1 MPGERVGEGL
11 GWAAVLAVVAC
22 CGVPVLLGAGVAG
35 AVLWSAGLGLAG
47 AAVAAL
53 GMGLYLRRRS
63 QACEEC
69 RRLGTRAMHE
79 LEHEGG
85 RR

>member
-1 MPGERVGEGL
+1 MPGERIGERF

-22 CGVPVLLGAGVAG
+22 CGVPVLLAAGVAG
-35 AVLWSAGLGLAG
+35 AVLWTAGLGLAG
-47 AAVAAL
+47 VAVGAL
-53 GMGLYLRRRS
+53 GAGLYLRRQSR
-63 QACEEC
+63 ACEEC